1 MSIPRMRTIPECV
14 AMLKE
19 LDPETAITITALR
32 NMVKRGKIPAV
43 PVGVGKRQ
51 LINFDMLLEMFA
63 LISPL
68 PLRQAT
74 STGKS
79 DPLART
85 YIGSDNV
92 Y

>member
-51 LINFDMLLEMFA
+51 LINFDMLLEMFCLNQPA
-63 LISPL
+63 PAPSSNEYGKIRLISENL
-68 PLRQAT
+68 HRF
-74 STGKS
+74 G
-79 DPLART
+79 
-85 YIGSDNV
+85 
-92 Y
+92 